1 MTGEPMPSEVAVRV
15 LRAKA
20 AQLESALLAAGDDP
34 MGTDYLAADVGLIAA
49 LLADHIERTDR
60 MEFT

>member
-1 MTGEPMPSEVAVRV
+1 MGEMPAGVAVRV

-20 AQLESALLAAGDDP
+20 AQLEAPLLEMGDEA
-34 MGTDYLAADVGLIAA
+34 MGTDYLAADVGLIAG
-49 LLADHIERTDR
+49 LLADHIERSETDR